1 MVKPKNNYEAL
12 LMGLE
17 LAITAPTE
25 KKSIEALQLAEA
37 FATQLTKKQVE
48 RAKNTVLKK
57 LNIKQQKK
65 ENKCKKTN
73 Q

>member
-1 MVKPKNNYEAL
+1 MKTPKNNYEAL
-12 LMGLE
+12 LIGLE

-37 FATQLTKKQVE
+37 FAAQLTKKQVK

-57 LNIKQQKK
+57 LKLKG
-65 ENKCKKTN
+65 
-73 Q
+73 